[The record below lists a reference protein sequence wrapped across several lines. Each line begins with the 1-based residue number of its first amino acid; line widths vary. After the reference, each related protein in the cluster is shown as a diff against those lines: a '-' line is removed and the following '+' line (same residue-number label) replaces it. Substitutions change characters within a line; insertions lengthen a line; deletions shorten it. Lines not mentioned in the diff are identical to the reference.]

1 MELRYLVEFK
11 VIPTMLFEQSENFI
25 GSILDKKETYMT
37 QIYDY
42 VCKNADMENPYTDSD
57 FRVTV
62 FTPNE
67 EQSVYIIHMPESG
80 LEAPFC
86 RRVFIIVDNSE
97 EKSVLRYFTV
107 EYSDENTSMLG
118 EVNSDGIHINYG
130 SVSDDVL
137 QKTVY
142 ELAFGWEDYIELN
155 ETAELREDVLQACG
169 DWEARE
175 YTEQIY
181 IPYLCLD
188 KTGEFAATFVTQG
201 GYFFSCLYNRV
212 AQLMERDI
220 RFYAEDFD
228 VKAYV
233 YGEDQGIICIAQLPR
248 ENLQDWDFRQMCFV
262 LDLET
267 MDVVLLAVGKDE
279 DGKEYLYQL
288 DADTGE
294 YIEKASVS
302 DNTQELL
309 DLIVQTALISDTQTK
324 SQYQY
329 ISAKCPMCQQTI
341 SLGLLPDE
349 LEGYRKFTGEDED
362 IQDVLPQLDLFER
375 EFLITGMC
383 PECQANLFG
392 KELPDDLSRWM
403 RG

>member
-1 MELRYLVEFK
+1 
-11 VIPTMLFEQSENFI
+11 
-25 GSILDKKETYMT
+25 
-37 QIYDY
+37 
-42 VCKNADMENPYTDSD
+42 MENPYTYSD

-86 RRVFIIVDNSE
+86 RKVFIIVDNSE

-107 EYSDENTSMLG
+107 EYSDENTSILG

-175 YTEQIY
+175 YTERIY

-201 GYFFSCLYNRV
+201 GYFFSCIYNRV
-212 AQLMERDI
+212 AQLMEKDI

-233 YGEDQGIICIAQLPR
+233 YGEDQGIIYIAQLPR
-248 ENLQDWDFRQMCFV
+248 ENLQDWDFRQMCIV
-262 LDLET
+262 LDFET
-267 MDVVLLAVGKDE
+267 MDVVLLAVGKGE

-288 DADTGE
+288 DSDTGE

-309 DLIVQTALISDTQTK
+309 NLLVRTA

-329 ISAKCPMCQQTI
+329 ISEKCPMCQQTF
-341 SLGLLPDE
+341 SLGLLSDE
-349 LEGYRKFTGEDED
+349 LEGYRKFTEEEED
-362 IQDVLPQLDLFER
+362 IQDVLPQLNLFER